1 MGIMISGA
9 VVMGEIDIMF
19 SNEMGKYDFG
29 PGHPFRG
36 DRFTNFIERFREEL
50 LRERSRFEIVEPKH
64 ATEEEILTIH
74 DPLYVDYVKK
84 TAARS
89 GFLELDTPLSPG
101 MDEQAKLVVGAAL
114 KGAER
119 VINGNSSKA
128 VVIGGGMHH
137 AGVDYGGGFCIYN
150 DVAIAAKMLLDKYK
164 LKRILII
171 DTDAHAGNGTED
183 IFYEEPRVLFI
194 SIHQD
199 PRTLYPGKGFIWEIG
214 AGEGEGYTVCVPVPP
229 GSGYDVYTL
238 VMDEIFVPLA
248 REFKPQIIFRNG
260 GSDPH
265 FADSLTNLGLSMK
278 GFNMFGEYVRE
289 MSGELCE
296 GKELDFIGSGYNPI
310 ILPNAWVSIILGL
323 SGINRTL
330 PEPIKPPS
338 WLNDPKLVEY
348 TKSKV
353 IEEIKLTLGDYWSC
367 LK

>member
-1 MGIMISGA
+1 
-9 VVMGEIDIMF
+9 MGEIDLMF
-19 SNEMGKYDFG
+19 SKDMGKYDFG

-36 DRFTNFIERFREEL
+36 DRFTNFIERFKEEL
-50 LRERSRFEIVEPKH
+50 LRERSRFEIVEPRY
-64 ATEEEILTIH
+64 ATEEEILMIH

-89 GFLELDTPLSPG
+89 GFLTLDTPLSPG

-114 KGAER
+114 EGAER
-119 VINGNSSKA
+119 IMRGNCSKA

-137 AGVDYGGGFCIYN
+137 AGSTYGGGFCVYN
-150 DVAIAAKMLLDKYK
+150 DVAIAARWLLDEYK
-164 LKRILII
+164 LERILII

-194 SIHQD
+194 SLHQD

-214 AGEGEGYTVCVPVPP
+214 SGEGEGYTVCVPLPP

-248 REFKPQIIFRNG
+248 CEFKPQIIFRNG

-265 FADSLTNLGLSMK
+265 FADTLTNLGLPMK
-278 GFNMFGEYVRE
+278 GFNMFGEYMRK
-289 MSGELCE
+289 MSEELCE
-296 GKELDFIGSGYNPI
+296 GKELDFIGSGYNPLV
-310 ILPNAWVSIILGL
+310 LPNAWVSIILGL
-323 SGINRTL
+323 SGINKTL
-330 PEPIKPPS
+330 PEPVNPPS
-338 WLNDPKLVEY
+338 WLDDPRLVEY

-353 IEEIKLTLGDYWSC
+353 IEEIKLTLRDHWNC
-367 LK
+367 FK